1 MSEERL
7 QKVMAA
13 AGVASRRACEKL
25 IQAGRVRVNGQV
37 VTELGTKVD
46 PAKAE
51 IRVDNRVIQAAAPSR
66 AQHTYIKLYKPKG
79 VLSAAGG
86 DTQGYTTV
94 VELLPNQAGL
104 RLFPV
109 GRLDLRSEG
118 LILLTDDGALAH
130 RLTHPRFEHP
140 KVYYVLVKARPPE
153 EALHRLRTG
162 VEIEGGRT
170 QPAQVDV
177 VDQVPP
183 GLHLGD
189 GDRRGVWLRIV
200 LREGKK
206 RQIRHMV
213 AEVGLQL
220 HRLIR
225 WSIGPLT
232 LEGLRPGQSATLN
245 KKERTSLLQQAARK
259 PKQRS

>member
-46 PAKAE
+46 PTQVE
-51 IRVDNRVIQAAAPSR
+51 IRVDNRVLSLSAPGRS
-66 AQHTYIKLYKPKG
+66 QYVYVKLYKPKG

-86 DTQGYTTV
+86 DTQGYSTV
-94 VELLPNQAGL
+94 VDLLPEHVNR

-140 KVYYVLVKARPPE
+140 KVYYVLVKERPPE
-153 EALHRLRTG
+153 EALNRLRSG
-162 VEIEGGRT
+162 VEIESGRT

-183 GLHLGD
+183 GLNLGD

-206 RQIRHMV
+206 RQIRHMI

-232 LEGLRPGQSATLN
+232 LDGLRPGQSVHLS
-245 KKERTSLLQQAARK
+245 KKERTELLQQAARK
-259 PKQRS
+259 PKSR